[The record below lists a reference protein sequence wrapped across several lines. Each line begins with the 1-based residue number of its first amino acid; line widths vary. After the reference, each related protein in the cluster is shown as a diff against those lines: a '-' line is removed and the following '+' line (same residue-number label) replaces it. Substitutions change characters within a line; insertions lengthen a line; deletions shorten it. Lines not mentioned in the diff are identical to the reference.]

1 MAAIAIG
8 GMLIFSVAGT
18 KAFADVVLN
27 DVVVDD
33 KTVSITAGEETVV
46 RYQITV
52 GDNTTPTGD
61 RPGCNVNGANPGTLT
76 VNTPDGVTATPS
88 SLTVTAC
95 DTWYSVTF
103 TSETTDTYQITV
115 DVTGGRT
122 GSSYDESGAA
132 FTLAVEEDTPTD
144 NTPPE
149 VTTPGD
155 QTAEATG
162 PNGAIVTYPAATALD
177 DVDGT
182 VTATCEPASGDTF
195 ALGETTVTC
204 SATDAAGN
212 TGSGE
217 FTVTVQDTTG
227 PAVSTPADPPA
238 AEATSPQGAVVTY
251 AAATATDLVDGSV
264 PVECTPA
271 SGDTFALGETT
282 VTCSATDAAGNT
294 GSGEFTVTVQD
305 TIKPVIQVTST
316 ISDGQQIYFGDVP
329 SAPTCTATD
338 SGSGV
343 TSAGCTVSG
352 YGTTVGSYTLTFT
365 AKDNAG
371 NTATQAISYKVLPW
385 TIKGFYQPVDMNGVE
400 NAMKG
405 GSTAPLKFEV
415 FKGTTELTATSA
427 IVTPLKATK
436 VTCDGG
442 ATIDEIEALATG
454 GTVLRYDSTGGQF
467 IYNWQTPKQP
477 GACYDVTVT
486 TQDGSSIVAEFKL
499 R

>member
-1 MAAIAIG
+1 MQNHVKRRLNNTNVNVMAAIAIG
-8 GMLIFSVAGT
+8 AMLVFSIAGT

-52 GDNTTPTGD
+52 GDNRTPTGD
-61 RPGCNVNGANPGTLT
+61 RPGCNVNGANPGSLT
-76 VNTPDGVTATPS
+76 VNTPAGVTATPS
-88 SLTVTAC
+88 SLTISAC

-122 GSSYDESGAA
+122 DSSYDESGAA

-149 VTTPGD
+149 LTLPDDITE
-155 QTAEATG
+155 EATSAD
-162 PNGAIVTYPAATALD
+162 GAIVTYSASANDA
-177 DVDGT
+177 VDGSVD
-182 VTATCEPASGDTF
+182 VTCTPASGSTF
-195 ALGETTVTC
+195 PLGETTVTC
-204 SATDAAGN
+204 TATDAAEN
-212 TGSGE
+212 
-217 FTVTVQDTTG
+217 
-227 PAVSTPADPPA
+227 
-238 AEATSPQGAVVTY
+238 EAT
-251 AAATATDLVDGSV
+251 
-264 PVECTPA
+264 
-271 SGDTFALGETT
+271 DTFA
-282 VTCSATDAAGNT
+282 
-294 GSGEFTVTVQD
+294 VTVQD
-305 TIKPVIQVTST
+305 TIEPVIEVTGT
-316 ISDGQQIYFGDVP
+316 ISDGQQFYFGDVP

-352 YGTTVGSYTLTFT
+352 YSPAVGTHTLTFT
-365 AKDNAG
+365 ATDEAG
-371 NTATQAISYKVLPW
+371 NTATQTITYKVLAW

-400 NAMKG
+400 NTMKG

-454 GTVLRYDSTGGQF
+454 STVLRYDSTGGQF

-477 GACYDVTVT
+477 GACYNATVT
-486 TQDGSSIVAEFKL
+486 TQDGSSIIAEFEL